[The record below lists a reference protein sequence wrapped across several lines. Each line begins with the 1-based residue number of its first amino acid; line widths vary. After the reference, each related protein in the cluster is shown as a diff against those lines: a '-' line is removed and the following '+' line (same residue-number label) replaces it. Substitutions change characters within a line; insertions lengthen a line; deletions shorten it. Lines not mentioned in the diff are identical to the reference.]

1 VNFQEIPI
9 VSPAFVFG
17 SLVALIFASTYHVL
31 RDGGIGRLIFF
42 LFCGWLGFWAGHL
55 LAEKTNMFFGTIG
68 VVHFGLA
75 IIISVIFLFIGDW
88 LSLSQK
94 SVGKK

>member
-1 VNFQEIPI
+1 
-9 VSPAFVFG
+9 VFG
-17 SLVALIFASTYHVL
+17 SLVALIIASTYHVL

-42 LFCGWLGFWAGHL
+42 LLCGWLGFWAGHF
-55 LAEKTNMFFGTIG
+55 LADRTNMTFGTIG

-75 IIISVIFLFIGDW
+75 TIVSLVFLFIGDW

-94 SVGKK
+94 AVEKK

>member
-1 VNFQEIPI
+1 M
-9 VSPAFVFG
+9 
-17 SLVALIFASTYHVL
+17 
-31 RDGGIGRLIFF
+31 GRLIFF

-55 LAEKTNMFFGTIG
+55 LADKTNMIFGTIG

-75 IIISVIFLFIGDW
+75 TVMSLLFLFIGDW

-94 SVGKK
+94 TVEKK